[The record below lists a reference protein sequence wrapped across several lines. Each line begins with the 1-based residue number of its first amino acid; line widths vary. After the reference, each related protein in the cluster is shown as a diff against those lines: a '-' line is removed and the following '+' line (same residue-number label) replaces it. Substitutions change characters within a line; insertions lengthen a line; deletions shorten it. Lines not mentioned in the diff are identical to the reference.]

1 MKILVGVMLI
11 LLFLSKA
18 VNILC
23 FSVPRGIQRVTK
35 NSPFSMNI
43 FTDFVKIEQDKITLR
58 TKELNIE
65 EKKLNQAKVM
75 SIMKMNQAKVK
86 LNQDKEMSIMK
97 MSQENKMATIRMV
110 VYIFAILA
118 FLVFSAQ
125 LKDGLLGQATSF
137 NSYFKSFCNLVKELK
152 VSINH
157 GLKIIAGTVS
167 IKPMCNALSKLYNI
181 LRDILSLLKWRFT

>member
-1 MKILVGVMLI
+1 MLI

-18 VNILC
+18 VSVLC

-43 FTDFVKIEQDKITLR
+43 FTDFVKVEQDKITLR
-58 TKELNIE
+58 TAQLAIE
-65 EKKLNQAKVM
+65 EKKLNQDKEM
-75 SIMKMNQAKVK
+75 SIMK

-137 NSYFKSFCNLVKELK
+137 NSYFKSFCSSVKELK

-157 GLKIIAGTVS
+157 GLKIIAGIVI
-167 IKPMCNALSKLYNI
+167 IKPVSNALSKLYNI